1 MQAIKGKREKWDS
14 WHEIRRCNPLIAI
27 SAEFRKTLLEERDKA
42 RRDSR
47 LKARF
52 LSYRLNLPTADE
64 SAVLLTVEDW
74 ERVCARDVGDAAG
87 RPIVGVDLGGGRAW
101 SAAVAI
107 WPSGRIDARAVAP
120 GTPSIAEQ
128 EKRDRVPRGTYQR
141 LVDAG
146 VLTTDGDRRVPRVEV
161 LADTA
166 QRWRPLAITCDRFR
180 LPELQD
186 ATAGRVRLVPRV
198 ARWSDAAE
206 DIRALRRMAA
216 DGPLSAAR
224 ESREL
229 IAASLSVAAVK
240 SDDQGSVRLTKKTAN
255 DEARDDVAAA
265 LVLAAGAH
273 SRRPAAAPRRLR
285 LVAV

>member
-166 QRWRPLAITCDRFR
+166 QRWRPLVITCDRFR

-224 ESREL
+224 ESRDL

-273 SRRPAAAPRRLR
+273 SRRPAAPRRLR